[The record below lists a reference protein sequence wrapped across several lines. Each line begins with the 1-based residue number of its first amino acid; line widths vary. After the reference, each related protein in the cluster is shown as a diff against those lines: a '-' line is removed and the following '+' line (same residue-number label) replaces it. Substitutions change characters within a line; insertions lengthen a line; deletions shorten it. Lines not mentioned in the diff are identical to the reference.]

1 MSTSNIYNYNYM
13 KEAKGF
19 QVKKG
24 STVEL
29 KYNVPFGSLVVIR
42 VTSSH
47 PVLLTIKG
55 PREERAEVLG
65 SKEYR
70 FTVDPGTDVHVV
82 FQGKSGFFA
91 KSSCVALEVE
101 MYTSKDVIEI
111 RDALLTSL
119 EPLKELGRTY
129 YDLNKER
136 LKSITTRLFDV
147 WKLLDNET
155 KNKAKE
161 FLSVVKLYETEKQE

>member
-1 MSTSNIYNYNYM
+1 MSTNIYNYNYM

-19 QVKKG
+19 LVKKG
-24 STVEL
+24 STVEF
-29 KYNVPFGSLVVIR
+29 KYTVPFGSLVVVR

-47 PVLLTIKG
+47 PVLLAITG
-55 PREERAEVLG
+55 PRKEQEEVLG
-65 SKEYR
+65 SREYR
-70 FTVDPGTDVHVV
+70 FTVDPGAEVHIV

-101 MYTSKDVIEI
+101 MYTSKDVVEI
-111 RDALLTSL
+111 RDAILSTL
-119 EPLKELGRTY
+119 EPLRELGRTY

-155 KNKAKE
+155 KSKAKE
-161 FLSVVKLYETEKQE
+161 FLSIVKQYEAETQS